1 MFYGKVAGKNPWR
14 SNTLEWTTE
23 QKHIHGNW
31 EGAIPHV
38 YRWPYDYSK
47 LNEDEDDYVIAGQDF
62 TPQNV
67 PLQENEEE
75 MNH

>member
-1 MFYGKVAGKNPWR
+1 
-14 SNTLEWTTE
+14 LEWTTE
-23 QKHIHGNW
+23 HEHIHGNW

-38 YRWPYDYSK
+38 YRWAYDYSK
-47 LNEDEDDYVIAGQDF
+47 LNEDEDDYVIAGQDYV
-62 TPQNV
+62 PQNI